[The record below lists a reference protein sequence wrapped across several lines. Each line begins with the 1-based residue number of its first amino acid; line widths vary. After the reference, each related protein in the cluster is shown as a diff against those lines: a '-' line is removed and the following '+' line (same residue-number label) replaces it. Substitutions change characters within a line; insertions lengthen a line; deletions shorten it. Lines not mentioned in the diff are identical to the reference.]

1 MKIEELMSHPA
12 VTCHADEPMSCAAR
26 LMWEHDIG
34 ALPVVDGDERV
45 VAVITDRDVCMAA
58 WTTGK
63 ALHEIPVRVAMSH
76 ELFSCRPN
84 ESAQALAR
92 VMGEHRVRRVPIVDD
107 EGRAVGIV
115 SINDV
120 ARTTASLRPA
130 DRWGE
135 ARDLMLAI
143 SAICEHRAA
152 PAAGEP
158 VEVVVEAAEHEA
170 MHAHA

>member
-1 MKIEELMSHPA
+1 MKISELMTRPV
-12 VTCHADEPMSCAAR
+12 VTCHADDPMSCAAER
-26 LMWEHDIG
+26 MWEHDIG
-34 ALPVVDGDERV
+34 ALPVVDGDEHV
-45 VAVITDRDVCMAA
+45 VAVITDRDICMAA

-76 ELFSCRPN
+76 DLVSCRPN
-84 ESAQALAR
+84 ESTQALAR
-92 VMGEHRVRRVPIVDD
+92 VMGEHRVRRVPVVDE
-107 EGRAVGIV
+107 EGHAVGMV

-120 ARTTASLRPA
+120 ARTTANLRPTGQ
-130 DRWGE
+130 WGE

-152 PAAGEP
+152 P
-158 VEVVVEAAEHEA
+158 VAAEHVEVAVEPAEREA